1 MPDVCTPL
9 FVLHLLPRHATAGI
23 GGVSLH
29 IIVSFSGRRDGNCD
43 MIAKYISS
51 KDDFVLFMREICL
64 QPCTDCDYA
73 CMSGQCKYYG
83 DGIYSLFEKFSMA
96 DKIFFIVPMYCGNP
110 SALYFILNERSQ
122 GYFMKNENHYESM
135 VEKLYII
142 GVYGNAE
149 DYPDFLKT
157 FARQYDFAD
166 AEKHILGLE
175 RHKYNQK
182 MNHFLLDEEDVKMK
196 LNEFIKRY

>member
-1 MPDVCTPL
+1 MN
-9 FVLHLLPRHATAGI
+9 
-23 GGVSLH
+23 

-51 KDDFVLFMREICL
+51 ENDLILYMRDL
-64 QPCTDCDYA
+64 KPTPCADCDYE
-73 CMSGQCKYYG
+73 CMSGQCKYRN
-83 DGIYSLFEKFSMA
+83 DGVFSLFKRFAIA

-122 GYFMKNENHYESM
+122 DYFMQNEEQYENM

-149 DYPDFLKT
+149 DYPFFLKA
-157 FARQYDFAD
+157 FAWQYGFANV
-166 AEKHILGLE
+166 EKHILGLE
-175 RHKYNQK
+175 RHKYHQK
-182 MNHFLLDEEDVKMK
+182 MDSFLLEEEDVK
-196 LNEFIKRY
+196 LRLDEFTNRH

>member
-1 MPDVCTPL
+1 
-9 FVLHLLPRHATAGI
+9 
-23 GGVSLH
+23 
-29 IIVSFSGRRDGNCD
+29 

-51 KDDFVLFMREICL
+51 EDDLTLYMREICI
-64 QPCTDCDYA
+64 QPCADCDYE
-73 CMSGQCKYYG
+73 CMSGQCKYHI
-83 DGIYSLFEKFSMA
+83 DGVYALFEQFSIA

-122 GYFMKNENHYESM
+122 GYFMRNENQYENM

-157 FARQYDFAD
+157 FAGQYGFTDVK
-166 AEKHILGLE
+166 KHILGLE
-175 RHKYNQK
+175 RHKYHQK
-182 MNHFLLDEEDVKMK
+182 INSFLLDEEDVKRK
-196 LNEFIKRY
+196 LSEFINRH